1 MKLKHKIILFCALL
15 FGGIFPSYA
24 QNLQSIEVVHVNDK
38 TQEVRYNFDTN
49 VVNPTHFMSNNTIV
63 LDLPKAR
70 LKAVPKNRQ
79 VNNAL
84 IKTIN
89 NVVGEGKVR
98 SKIELLAPVMYSVST
113 LDSTVIVS
121 LTSKNEAVT
130 EASSATGNLLPKNSR
145 SNGMSG
151 DVVEFNR
158 NSKGFGVVTIQL
170 PSENAHVQ
178 TSELNQK
185 IQIKINGHVWSP
197 SEEKRLA
204 VTDFATPVKQVEV
217 INAKGAAMVNIST
230 QAGFEY
236 SAYQAGSKYVVE
248 VKPKRTKDTTGPSG
262 TSAGDKIDN
271 FDGERLSLNFQDI
284 EVRAVLQIIADF
296 TGLNIVVSDS
306 VNSRVTVRLI
316 DVPWD
321 QALDVILR
329 TKGLGMR
336 QQGQVVYIAP
346 QGELVQLESLEPLIN
361 EIIQINYAKAA
372 DVAKVLADG
381 KTSAAGST
389 SAGLSTRGTVSVDP
403 RTNNLIIQD
412 TVSQIKVVKELIAV
426 LDQAIKQVQIDAK
439 VVVATDD
446 FSRELGVKWS
456 GGGINSTQP
465 QTDPSTGL
473 PFPNR
478 IGSPMKWGNFIGAT
492 HDVNKTSVNGE
503 PMSGNR
509 TAIDLAAAGATSNMV
524 LTVLRSSAIVELEL
538 SAMQASGKGETL
550 ASPRVFTADRQTAYI
565 KSGRQIPFNK
575 VDDAGN
581 TTTEFK
587 EVVLQLTVTPQI
599 TPDNKVILDL
609 TITKDDL
616 AGSSIADGFTKNE
629 IKTQAIVSDGET
641 VVLGGVYSEI
651 NNESYKKVPF
661 LSDIPFLGKLFQNK
675 STIKGKAELLI
686 FVTPRIVNPNIKN

>member
-1 MKLKHKIILFCALL
+1 MKLKHKIILFCALI

-63 LDLPKAR
+63 LDLPKAH
-70 LKAVPKNRQ
+70 LKAIPKNRQ

-89 NVVGEGKVR
+89 NVAGEGKVR
-98 SKIELLAPVMYSVST
+98 SKIELLGPVMYSVST

-130 EASSATGNLLPKNSR
+130 EASSATGNLLPKNSN
-145 SNGMSG
+145 SNGTSG

-185 IQIKINGHVWSP
+185 IQVKINGHVWSP
-197 SEEKRLA
+197 GEEKRLA

-236 SAYQAGSKYVVE
+236 SAYQAGSRYVVE

-381 KTSAAGST
+381 KTGAAGST

-446 FSRELGVKWS
+446 FAKELGVKWGGVGRRNV
-456 GGGINSTQP
+456 GGGTNVIGGNQNLNTNLING
-465 QTDPSTGL
+465 DEL
-473 PFPNR
+473 
-478 IGSPMKWGNFIGAT
+478 
-492 HDVNKTSVNGE
+492 D
-503 PMSGNR
+503 GNR
-509 TAIDLAAAGATSNMV
+509 TGFNLPVTGATST
-524 LTVLRSSAIVELEL
+524 LAFTILRNSYILELEL
-538 SAMQASGKGETL
+538 SAMQSNGRGETL

-661 LSDIPFLGKLFQNK
+661 LSDIPFLGKLFQSK
-675 STIKGKAELLI
+675 SSIHSKAELLI

>member
-1 MKLKHKIILFCALL
+1 MKLKHKIILFCVLIL
-15 FGGIFPSYA
+15 GSMFPSYA

-49 VVNPTHFMSNNTIV
+49 IINPTHFMSNNTIV

-84 IKTIN
+84 IKSIN
-89 NVVGEGKVR
+89 NVAGDGKVR
-98 SKIELLAPVMYSVST
+98 SQIALLGPVTYSVST

-121 LTSKNEAVT
+121 LTSKNEASN
-130 EASSATGNLLPKNSR
+130 EASSATGNMLTKNTTDRGS
-145 SNGMSG
+145 SG

-158 NSKGFGVVTIQL
+158 NSKGSGVVTIQL

-178 TSELNQK
+178 TSELSQK
-185 IQIKINGHVWSP
+185 IQVKINGHVWSP
-197 SEEKRLA
+197 GEEKRLA

-248 VKPKRTKDTTGPSG
+248 VKPKRNKDISG
-262 TSAGDKIDN
+262 TTAGDKIDN

-306 VNSRVTVRLI
+306 VSSRVTVRLI

-346 QGELVQLESLEPLIN
+346 QGELVQIENLEPLIN

-381 KTSAAGST
+381 KSGAVGSA

-446 FSRELGVKWS
+446 FTRELGVKW
-456 GGGINSTQP
+456 GGVGRK
-465 QTDPSTGL
+465 
-473 PFPNR
+473 R
-478 IGSPMKWGNFIGAT
+478 IGENGLNVIGGNQNTNTSLINGDTIG
-492 HDVNKTSVNGE
+492 DSNG
-503 PMSGNR
+503 GAR
-509 TAIDLAAAGATSNMV
+509 TGFNLAAASSTST
-524 LTVLRSSAIVELEL
+524 LAFSILRSSFLLELEL
-538 SAMQASGKGETL
+538 SAMQSNGKGETL

-616 AGSSIADGFTKNE
+616 AGASIEDGFTKNE

-651 NNESYKKVPF
+651 NNEQYKKVPF
-661 LSDIPFLGKLFQNK
+661 LADIPYLGKLFQNK
-675 STIKGKAELLI
+675 ATVHSKAELLI
-686 FVTPRIVNPNIKN
+686 FVTPRIVNPTVKN